1 MLKGTIDG
9 VLAGIMIAI
18 GGTVLLSVG
27 GGIPG
32 ACFFTIALLVI
43 CYRGYSLY
51 TGKIGF
57 MAYNHKGSDFV
68 TLLTGLFGNIVGT
81 LVCGLAVNYALPNRD
96 MLAKTMCEVKL
107 ADGLLPVFVK
117 AIFCGILMY
126 LAVAIF
132 NENKSPLAIFYC
144 VPVFILSGFEHSIA
158 DMFYFF
164 TAKIFSLEMLI
175 FLLTVILGNTVG
187 GLLFPLLTLLKG
199 EKKES

>member
-9 VLAGIMIAI
+9 ILAGLMIGI
-18 GGTVLLSVG
+18 GGTVLLSVC

-32 ACFFTIALLVI
+32 ACFFTISLLII

-57 MAYNHKGSDFV
+57 MAYNHNGSDFV
-68 TLLTGLFGNIVGT
+68 TLLTGLFGNVIGT
-81 LVCGLAVNYALPNRD
+81 LLSGLAVSFALSDRAV
-96 MLAKTMCEVKL
+96 LAKTMCEAKL
-107 ADGLLPVFVK
+107 DDNLLGVFIK

-126 LAVAIF
+126 LAVAVF
-132 NENKSPLAIFYC
+132 KENKSPLAIFFC

-164 TAKIFSLEMLI
+164 TARIFSLEMLV
-175 FLLTVILGNTVG
+175 FLVIVILGNTVG
-187 GLLFPLLTLLKG
+187 GLLFPTLTLLKG
-199 EKKES
+199 EKKEG